1 MLASVA
7 ARSRL
12 GAAAA
17 LACGAASCALILELL
32 RLRRL
37 LDRERRLRGEERIG
51 RTRAEVSLRNVRK
64 AAAARAAL
72 AAAPGAAAGAAA
84 APRVGAGRVVV
95 PIGRVSSPFDK
106 RAGTPRQGAV
116 CPAGRGV
123 LKLDGGC
130 HACVSGVALDGLEAY
145 SHAWLLFEFH
155 GNTDHG
161 FRSAK
166 VAPPR
171 GYGAKVGWLATRS
184 PHRATPLGLSLVKI
198 EAVDVR
204 RAEVRLSALDL
215 CDGTPVWDLKPYVP
229 WDAPPPG
236 AARYPAWVSQADEL
250 GAVDWTPRAAAG
262 LEAQAAAL
270 ARRGY
275 DVDVDGGALDAARAA
290 ITQVLRQDPRNKR
303 QRNGRA
309 AGRGGAPGT
318 FKVHFA
324 SLEVEFTVD
333 DLAATVLDVFPAPDD
348 GDRLRTETA

>member
-64 AAAARAAL
+64 AAAARDAL
-72 AAAPGAAAGAAA
+72 ARASASGAAA
-84 APRVGAGRVVV
+84 AARRRGPR
-95 PIGRVSSPFDK
+95 
-106 RAGTPRQGAV
+106 RAHRPR
-116 CPAGRGV
+116 
-123 LKLDGGC
+123 
-130 HACVSGVALDGLEAY
+130 AY

-161 FRSAK
+161 FRGAK

-229 WDAPPPG
+229 WDAPPP
-236 AARYPAWVSQADEL
+236 APRFPAWVSQADEL
-250 GAVDWTPRAAAG
+250 RAVDWTPRAAAG

-275 DVDVDGGALDAARAA
+275 DAD
-290 ITQVLRQDPRNKR
+290 VLRQDPRNKR

-333 DLAATVLDVFPAPDD
+333 DLAATVLDVAPDD
-348 GDRLRTETA
+348 GDRATETA

>member
-64 AAAARAAL
+64 AAAARDAL
-72 AAAPGAAAGAAA
+72 ARARRRAAARRRRRASARAASSCPSA
-84 APRVGAGRVVV
+84 A
-95 PIGRVSSPFDK
+95 S
-106 RAGTPRQGAV
+106 
-116 CPAGRGV
+116 
-123 LKLDGGC
+123 
-130 HACVSGVALDGLEAY
+130 CVSGVALDGLEAY

-161 FRSAK
+161 FRGAK

-184 PHRATPLGLSLVKI
+184 PHRAPPLGLSLVKI

-215 CDGTPVWDLKPYVP
+215 CDGTPVWDLKPSCP
-229 WDAPPPG
+229 GTPAPPPG
-236 AARYPAWVSQADEL
+236 AARFPAWVSQADEL
-250 GAVDWTPRAAAG
+250 RAVDWTPRAAAG

-275 DVDVDGGALDAARAA
+275 DADVDGAALRRPAGA